1 MKDESIDSPRN
12 QKGVWL
18 NSKCWTSS
26 TAPESNRLKRYFL
39 NYSYFIF
46 LSVTQCPVFLLTSS
60 CICYVSYVLQL
71 QHFSIS
77 LGASVFSSF
86 CSVYSLTSSLYG
98 LFRTFCVPW
107 TIWLYSA
114 YSVVPLC
121 LHSSHSSLLMNLI
134 TLISVVIPFSLL
146 WLIYSSSAVYNK
158 WVLFVDYKK
167 GKIQSK
173 ENITKILLKPL
184 QNTIKKNISMNIW
197 NKNFIHQFTA
207 TMS

>member
-1 MKDESIDSPRN
+1 MSCVFADF
-12 QKGVWL
+12 
-18 NSKCWTSS
+18 
-26 TAPESNRLKRYFL
+26 FL
-39 NYSYFIF
+39 YLLCF
-46 LSVTQCPVFLLTSS
+46 LCASATTFFHLFGGICVF
-60 CICYVSYVLQL
+60 
-71 QHFSIS
+71 
-77 LGASVFSSF
+77 
-86 CSVYSLTSSLYG
+86 VYSLTSSLYG
-98 LFRTFCVPW
+98 LFRTFCVLW